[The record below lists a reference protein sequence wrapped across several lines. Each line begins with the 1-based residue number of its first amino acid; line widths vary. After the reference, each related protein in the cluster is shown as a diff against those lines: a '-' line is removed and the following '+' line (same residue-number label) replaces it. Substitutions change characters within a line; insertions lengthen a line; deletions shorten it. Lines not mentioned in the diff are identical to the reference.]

1 MKKVWT
7 KVVFKIWPW
16 GTDKSQTNK
25 INNKNVDNDYGTRFT
40 TTNIERRDVT
50 STNKP
55 SVVISDLQGFYTD
68 VSDVIEV
75 VWLDPVDLQVRKDF
89 AIVTLKD
96 NDTDVINN
104 GNAT

>member
-1 MKKVWT
+1 M
-7 KVVFKIWPW
+7 
-16 GTDKSQTNK
+16 
-25 INNKNVDNDYGTRFT
+25 
-40 TTNIERRDVT
+40 
-50 STNKP
+50 
-55 SVVISDLQGFYTD
+55 VISDLQGFYTD